1 MDLPLIAVATV
12 FHVRPIGKDE
22 GVRERAF
29 AEQLVA
35 LRLALGGLEAACAED
50 PARCRRAAAML
61 ERVTHEVEMMAAA
74 RDEDPL

>member
-1 MDLPLIAVATV
+1 VATV
-12 FHVRPIGKDE
+12 FHVRPIGKGE

-29 AEQLVA
+29 AERLVA

-61 ERVTHEVEMMAAA
+61 ERVTHEVEIMMAP
-74 RDEDPL
+74 RDEDLL

>member
-1 MDLPLIAVATV
+1 M
-12 FHVRPIGKDE
+12 
-22 GVRERAF
+22 RERAF

-61 ERVTHEVEMMAAA
+61 ERVTHEVEMMSSA